1 MGVPVDGAPGLAQ
14 LPKRPGQQGREQQLA
29 TGFEHPVDL
38 GKRLGRALA
47 PLQRQAGEDPVQA
60 LIREGE
66 HLRIAAHQPG
76 AAATQGGLRQHA
88 GGEIQPVQ
96 LLATTRQRGQEE
108 AGTAAQIQPSFR

>member
-1 MGVPVDGAPGLAQ
+1 MGVPVDDAPGLAQ
-14 LPKRPGQQGREQQLA
+14 LPEGIHKQGREQQLA
-29 TGFEHPVDL
+29 AGLEHPVDL
-38 GKRLGRALA
+38 GKGLGRPLA
-47 PLQRQAGEDPVQA
+47 PLQGQAGEDPVKC
-60 LIREGE
+60 LVGKGE
-66 HLRIAAHQPG
+66 RLRIAAQQPG